1 MNIYICVEIASR
13 EMIFKKYIKNV
24 LNENNFKCI
33 LGFSDD
39 IIDGL
44 ISGKLSSG
52 IIIVKSIQIYT
63 LRKLVLLRLSG
74 NKIVYMEEEAWVP
87 LNDEDILRR
96 RFPEITYKLCSAVFS
111 PNKYYYDLISSVPFT
126 NKEKIHNVGTKRM
139 SLKKEFNVSNF
150 KSILFLGSYGALTS
164 EKRFLDVFS
173 KELGF
178 IDKYRLRKKYKK
190 YFVQYNDDKLALF
203 KLMKTL
209 AKDNNVNISY
219 RPHPSEKNTILY
231 NNIKLATNKTPIE
244 EICKDHDLIIHS
256 GSTSTFEI
264 STGKVLCYCSEKS
277 TDILQN
283 SKFHGPIA
291 HTIDDIY
298 KICKSNFKCIY
309 NDFYFVNKFDENI
322 FINTLKDI
330 NFKPFKPLKPFKL
343 LINFIYKFY
352 LVTISPFRRNK
363 ILLDHK
369 RKRFNEF

>member
-1 MNIYICVEIASR
+1 MNVYICVEIASR
-13 EMIFKKYIKNV
+13 EMIFKKYIKNI
-24 LNENNFKCI
+24 LNENNFKCV

-63 LRKLVLLRLSG
+63 LPKLVFLRLSG

-96 RFPEITYKLCSAVFS
+96 RFPKITYKLCSAVFS
-111 PNKYYYDLISSVPFT
+111 PNKYYYDLISTVPFT
-126 NKEKIHNVGTKRM
+126 SKQKIFNVGSKRM
-139 SLKKEFNVSNF
+139 SSKKEFNVSKF
-150 KSILFLGSYGALTS
+150 KTILFLGSYGVLTS
-164 EKRFLDVFS
+164 EKRFLDFLS
-173 KELGF
+173 HELGF

-190 YFVQYNDDKLALF
+190 YFVQYKDDKLALF
-203 KLMKTL
+203 KLMNTL
-209 AKDNNVNISY
+209 AKDKNLKVSY
-219 RPHPSEKNTILY
+219 RPHPSEKNIILD
-231 NNIKLATNKTPIE
+231 NNIKLATNKTPIV

-264 STGKVLCYCSEKS
+264 PTGKVLCYSSEKS
-277 TDILQN
+277 NDILQN

-322 FINTLKDI
+322 FINTLKEI
-330 NFKPFKPLKPFKL
+330 NVKPFKPFKLF
-343 LINFIYKFY
+343 INFIYKFY
-352 LVTISPFRRNK
+352 LETISPFRRKRNK
-363 ILLDHK
+363 ILIDHK